1 MAASKERQIHSP
13 PGLTASYLSN
23 TTNMRQHLVR
33 FHPETEKDPPTVPT
47 TQRTILET
55 VSKLP
60 KNSQKAK
67 SITKA
72 IATFIVT
79 DLRPYSVVNNRG
91 FRLVVRTMEPR
102 YKLPH
107 RKHFA
112 EKEIPHLYN
121 ETKARYTAV
130 EVAAA
135 LATKANVLASME
147 KASRIALTCDAW
159 TSVATKSFV
168 TITAHF
174 VLASD
179 KNGWKLVSHVLQTR
193 EMSESHTGA
202 NVAELLKLAA
212 AEWQISDKDLVLV
225 TDNASNMVVAAQ
237 KANFV
242 HLKCYAHTA
251 NLASQKALKLAAVA
265 KLLARIRRIS
275 TFFHRSTT
283 GLHLLEEN
291 QKLLGLKRH
300 KLKTDVCTRWNSA
313 YEMTE
318 RFLEQQPAIAATLL
332 SPQLRKKE
340 TDIATLNENDV
351 SNAEEM
357 VSALKPMKD
366 ATTLMSQEKNPSAC
380 LIAPVHTKLLQ
391 NTEPNTEDSPLVR
404 DIKKAIHDDLSSSE
418 AEKSLLY
425 TASALDPRF
434 KALPFLSEEE
444 REQTYGKVIA
454 EAASLEVRVEEETP
468 EDNARAAAVVTTP
481 EPISAY
487 TRAKDEMAKYRL
499 ALTPSLQEDPLL
511 WWSVHQVLYPMI
523 ANVAKRYLCIP
534 GSSVSAERVFSTAG
548 DIVTA
553 QRSTLK
559 SEHIDQLV
567 FLHKNIVVVQANAN
581 TNNYTVVSTT
591 RPAFTTTHIK
601 SQSFRW
607 RAFAYPVEVGCTG
620 STPRLIKSLEVTGSK
635 LRTALKD
642 RAEEVEQ
649 GYSWLLALQKGQGMG
664 KARIVGLA

>member
-13 PGLTASYLSN
+13 PGLTASVWQYFRFYQRANETTDKTYTICKICKAKIKYLSN

-72 IATFIVT
+72 IATFIAT
-79 DLRPYSVVNNRG
+79 DLRPYSVGLDPNI
-91 FRLVVRTMEPR
+91 RLFG
-102 YKLPH
+102 YSG

-121 ETKARYTAV
+121 E
-130 EVAAA
+130 
-135 LATKANVLASME
+135 TKANVLASME

-318 RFLEQQPAIAATLL
+318 RFLEQQPAITATLL
-332 SPQLRKKE
+332 SPQ
-340 TDIATLNENDV
+340 
-351 SNAEEM
+351 
-357 VSALKPMKD
+357 
-366 ATTLMSQEKNPSAC
+366 
-380 LIAPVHTKLLQ
+380 LLQ

-404 DIKKAIHDDLSSSE
+404 DIKKAIHDDLSSRYTSE

-454 EAASLEVRVEEETP
+454 EAASLEQEVRVEEKTP
-468 EDNARAAAVVTTP
+468 EDNARAAAAVTSDTEEDQEKELPSAPPAKRSCTLLENLLGPAFTNQAP

-567 FLHKNIVVVQANAN
+567 FLHKNVCVPDSG
-581 TNNYTVVSTT
+581 TDDE
-591 RPAFTTTHIK
+591 K
-601 SQSFRW
+601 SD
-607 RAFAYPVEVGCTG
+607 ED
-620 STPRLIKSLEVTGSK
+620 E
-635 LRTALKD
+635 
-642 RAEEVEQ
+642 
-649 GYSWLLALQKGQGMG
+649 
-664 KARIVGLA
+664 